1 MGTKALGK
9 SSYYTYARLITMK
22 SSQFHASRKYVVLLS
37 NASPIATILRQH
49 SVVNRTVN
57 VSSADCDH
65 AGCTRR
71 DTRKSARHSAR
82 ARAPSTHGLQSAR
95 ACCAANG
102 SFIAMRTQ
110 LPTMSAST
118 RLRRDGGSQLAG
130 SHLLHLPL
138 SHLYRAC
145 QTATRRRC
153 GWPICAPDEPRRGGR
168 RRGPGTRASSP
179 RTPGPTAREA
189 SRRKLTSTTSR
200 IAASNAQNFPIADL

>member
-1 MGTKALGK
+1 MLA
-9 SSYYTYARLITMK
+9 ARGATRA
-22 SSQFHASRKYVVLLS
+22 SQ
-37 NASPIATILRQH
+37 PATL
-49 SVVNRTVN
+49 
-57 VSSADCDH
+57 
-65 AGCTRR
+65 
-71 DTRKSARHSAR
+71 R
-82 ARAPSTHGLQSAR
+82 ARAPSTHGRQSAR

-130 SHLLHLPL
+130 NHLLHLPL

-179 RTPGPTAREA
+179 RTPGPTPHEA
-189 SRRKLTSTTSR
+189 SRRRPACPTLTS
-200 IAASNAQNFPIADL
+200 AASPNPVATPATRTRARWVRSAQWE